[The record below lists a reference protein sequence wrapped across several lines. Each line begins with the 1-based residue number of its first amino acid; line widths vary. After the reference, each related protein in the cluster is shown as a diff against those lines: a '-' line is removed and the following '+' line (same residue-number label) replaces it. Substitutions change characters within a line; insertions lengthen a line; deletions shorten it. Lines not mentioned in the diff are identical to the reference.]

1 MTVSLSMKAEAHC
14 YRLTLSISLVD
25 TTLWNGTAKICV
37 MLRSVLEQ
45 QCPQI
50 GKCTVFLLFLLP
62 QHLKLT

>member
-1 MTVSLSMKAEAHC
+1 MTVSLSMKAEVHC

-50 GKCTVFLLFLLP
+50 GK
-62 QHLKLT
+62 